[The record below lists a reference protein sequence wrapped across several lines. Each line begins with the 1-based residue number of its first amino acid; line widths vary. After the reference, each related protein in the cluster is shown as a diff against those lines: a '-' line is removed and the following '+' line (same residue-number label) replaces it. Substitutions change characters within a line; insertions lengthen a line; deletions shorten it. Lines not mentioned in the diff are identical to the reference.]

1 MSRFGTGPG
10 DPGTFEQGAQ
20 PSRQNSAEVSAHTNE
35 FREATFPSQKAS
47 LTYRDAT
54 EIKAAELQGFNTT
67 LVLGTPDKPKV
78 ALSDNGH
85 YLAVAVDQ
93 SLGFVTLP
101 TENSPQPKM
110 STHFMSEFHRGSGGV
125 SEITFAKT
133 SNVLH
138 FTTCA
143 DGAKAYRLAFSE
155 EGKQPPVVLQGT
167 PAHYLSG
174 LQALSPG
181 GEKLAHCYFNQG
193 RSTSVT
199 ICPVNIDF
207 LYAPEAVTVSGSVRA
222 MRFNADGSLLAI
234 GSDSGHLLVHSG
246 AILSREAPISVK
258 LKGSI
263 SSVGFG
269 GDTVFAGTQGGA
281 LIALTPGEKPDTPII
296 RFSASI
302 TEGAITAIAPSG
314 PDNAV
319 LVGTSEGEIFRVTR
333 DGAPQLLGKCSQ
345 ESINSISVSADGRTV
360 AVGLCDGGALLFTK
374 E

>member
-1 MSRFGTGPG
+1 MSKFGNGPG
-10 DPGTFEQGAQ
+10 DHGKFEQGAQ
-20 PSRQNSAEVSAHTNE
+20 ASRPESANVAAHNNDL
-35 FREATFPSQKAS
+35 REATLPSPRAS
-47 LTYRDAT
+47 LTCRDAT
-54 EIKAAELQGFNTT
+54 EIKVVELQGFNTT
-67 LVLGTPDKPKV
+67 LVLGTPDQPKV
-78 ALSDNGH
+78 ALSDTGH

-101 TENSPQPKM
+101 TENSPKLKM
-110 STHFMSEFHRGSGGV
+110 STHPMSEFHRGSGGV

-133 SNVLH
+133 WNGLH

-155 EGKQPPVVLQGT
+155 DGKHPPVVLQGT

-181 GEKLAHCYFNQG
+181 GEKLAHCDFNQG

-199 ICPVNIDF
+199 ICPLNVDF
-207 LYAPEAVTVSGSVRA
+207 LYAPEAVTVSGSVEA

-234 GSDSGHLLVHSG
+234 GSDSGHLHVHSG

-281 LIALTPGEKPDTPII
+281 LIALTPGDKSDTPII
-296 RFSASI
+296 RFSASL

-319 LVGTSEGEIFRVTR
+319 LVGTSEGEIFRVNQ
-333 DGAPQLLGKCSQ
+333 DGAAQLLGRCSQ
-345 ESINSISVSADGRTV
+345 EKINSISVSADGRTV
-360 AVGLCDGGALLFTK
+360 AVGLFDGGALIFTK